1 MKNPLLAAVVVMIFT
16 GLPGGTA
23 SCEAGTLFLDTFN
36 RSSFDAASNG
46 WAIQTHAQG
55 KGTFG
60 RIPPMVAANRRARFA
75 INVASNGVITQTSTR
90 TNATYTRPTNSS
102 DYVEFIASLR
112 ISSAAVQQ
120 DGLLFAISV
129 YGADANGQDA
139 INMEFVTEQ
148 INSGSNAVPYDRV
161 LISSYNDYTGGSTG
175 KWVQYVETSQRADLS
190 SFVTY
195 KMRLYRDRVDY
206 LANGNIFATYVGSY
220 IPDGDMK
227 FVLTTWAP
235 SSSWPTAESYLAN
248 STYHYMDVDWA
259 KVVYFDH

>member
-1 MKNPLLAAVVVMIFT
+1 MRKVLLFAVAAIVFVC
-16 GLPGGTA
+16 LPGATA
-23 SCEAGTLFLDTFN
+23 TCTAGTLFLDTFN

-46 WAIQTHAQG
+46 WVIQTHARG

-60 RIPPMVAANRRARFA
+60 RIPPMVAANRRACFA
-75 INVASNGVITQTSTR
+75 INVASDGVITQTSSR

-112 ISSAAVQQ
+112 ISNAAVQQ

-129 YGADANGQDA
+129 YGADSNGQDA
-139 INMEFVTEQ
+139 INMEFVTKK
-148 INSGSNAVPYDRV
+148 INSGTNSVPYDRV

-195 KMRLYRDRVDY
+195 TMRLYQDKVEY

-220 IPDGDMK
+220 IPDGAMK

-259 KVVYFDH
+259 KVVYVYN